1 MYSMDS
7 TAKLISKC
15 SNGLTNGTV
24 VPLCSLWIALL
35 HLYLNVVMD
44 KLMVL

>member
-7 TAKLISKC
+7 TATLISKC

-24 VPLCSLWIALL
+24 VPLCTLL
-35 HLYLNVVMD
+35 HLYLNIVMD
-44 KLMVL
+44 YLMVQ